1 MKKKII
7 PFGWLPASWGLRG
20 KTRERAE
27 AEYYLDGHEL
37 DAKLVDI
44 DHEVGTKDHAKAK
57 ARVDLKYKKTDEFEY
72 DKRIV
77 EIEHAGDTKALAV
90 ELLKVQHKHLKVDDF
105 EYDKRLVEIDYAG
118 DQKALAIELLR
129 VHHKHGKISDYD
141 FAVTS
146 AELTLTG
153 DELAIRKLEIDYAAD
168 KISKN
173 TYEKAVANIKKE
185 PFITILDSDYDPK
198 EGVDGLFFEF
208 DWNEAWIVLLQQHG
222 YHGLTEDE
230 IVKQWF
236 EDLCRS
242 VIHENMQDDVV
253 PFNSGRIINQVRG
266 KDGRHSDF
274 S

>member
-72 DKRIV
+72 DKRI
-77 EIEHAGDTKALAV
+77 
-90 ELLKVQHKHLKVDDF
+90 
-105 EYDKRLVEIDYAG
+105 VEIDYAG